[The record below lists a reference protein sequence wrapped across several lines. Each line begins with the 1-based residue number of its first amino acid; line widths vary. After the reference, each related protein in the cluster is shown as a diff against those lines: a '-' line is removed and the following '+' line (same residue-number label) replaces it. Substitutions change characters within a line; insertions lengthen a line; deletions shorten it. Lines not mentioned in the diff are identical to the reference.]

1 MKIAVIPWEP
11 HAFPE
16 FFVSFLE
23 ALSFKNAQLPT
34 PKSWP
39 SSCSHPPM
47 SSLVG
52 SAPSTFLWRSPVP
65 PVNAWPNKSP
75 DAASCQPFFLQ
86 KTLGEAVGSLKKNIL
101 ISKTMADLDCKFII
115 VNDYRV
121 IHHCS
126 KNIVIK
132 IECTSVRKQ
141 LYHYRNILWS
151 HSIPLNHH
159 WSRQQNPLDPIEPP
173 SNHQ

>member
-1 MKIAVIPWEP
+1 MHSPSFSSHWRFFPLKTLNSQRPSHGRAAVLIPQCLHLLVQLRQP
-11 HAFPE
+11 
-16 FFVSFLE
+16 SFEDLQF
-23 ALSFKNAQLPT
+23 LLWT
-34 PKSWP
+34 P
-39 SSCSHPPM
+39 
-47 SSLVG
+47 G
-52 SAPSTFLWRSPVP
+52 F
-65 PVNAWPNKSP
+65 KSP
-75 DAASCQPFFLQ
+75 DPASCQPFFLQ
-86 KTLGEAVGSLKKNIL
+86 KTLGEAVGSLKKTIL

-126 KNIVIK
+126 KNIVLN

-141 LYHYRNILWS
+141 LYHYQNILWS